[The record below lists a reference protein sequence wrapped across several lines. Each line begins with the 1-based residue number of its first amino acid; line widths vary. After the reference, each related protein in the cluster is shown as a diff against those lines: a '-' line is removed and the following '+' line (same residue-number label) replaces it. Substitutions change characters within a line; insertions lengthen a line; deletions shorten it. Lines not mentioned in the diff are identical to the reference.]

1 MLKTLKKNPIYAL
14 MGGGDYFKG
23 VTFERKSPM
32 NINRLRESQRMFN
45 NMNRYKNNMQMKS
58 EKTNESFVDEVLR
71 RKEEGIC

>member
-1 MLKTLKKNPIYAL
+1 
-14 MGGGDYFKG
+14 
-23 VTFERKSPM
+23 
-32 NINRLRESQRMFN
+32 MFN

>member
-1 MLKTLKKNPIYAL
+1 

-23 VTFERKSPM
+23 ITLERKSPM